1 MDYVR
6 RVSCY
11 DYILVTSARKWIFK
25 NNYPVYATLEKI
37 AKQWGEMYFVERKN
51 IFTFPVM

>member
-37 AKQWGEMYFVERKN
+37 AKQRGETYFVR
-51 IFTFPVM
+51 